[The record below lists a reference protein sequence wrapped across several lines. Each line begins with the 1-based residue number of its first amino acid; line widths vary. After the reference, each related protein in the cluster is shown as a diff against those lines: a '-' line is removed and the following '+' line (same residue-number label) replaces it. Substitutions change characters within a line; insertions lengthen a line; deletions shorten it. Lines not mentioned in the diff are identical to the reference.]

1 MDPLLSKTTIT
12 GENYK
17 KKKKKKDLVF
27 LTCPKGIQKMEK
39 YLFKKFH

>member
-12 GENYK
+12 GENY
-17 KKKKKKDLVF
+17 KKKKDLVF